1 MINFLNSSHEKPYIL
16 FHSLYQK
23 AIENG
28 QKGVEAISVSS
39 YNELLKEVE
48 ARYVNLKYIDNNE
61 WIFFSNYLSPKANQ
75 FESHDQVSIL
85 IYWASINTQIRM
97 KAKIFK
103 TSSEFSDEHFQGRT
117 KEKNAL
123 AISSNQSQ
131 AVDSFDQVTKNF
143 NETLEIM
150 TSETPRPDFW
160 GGYSFTPYYFEFWQG
175 HENRLNKRHVFKQ
188 QDNQWSEQLLQ
199 P

>member
-1 MINFLNSSHEKPYIL
+1 MIKFLNLSTEKPYL
-16 FHSLYQK
+16 QFKSAYQ
-23 AIENG
+23 AALDNG
-28 QKGVEAISVSS
+28 QKGIEAISVSS
-39 YNELLKEVE
+39 FNKSANEVE
-48 ARYVNLKYIDNNE
+48 ARYVNLKYIDVNE
-61 WIFFSNYLSPKANQ
+61 WIFFSNYNSPKGRQ
-75 FESHDQVSIL
+75 FESHNQVSVL

-97 KAKIFK
+97 KAKISK
-103 TSSEFSDEHFQGRT
+103 TSEEFSDQHFQGRT

-131 AVDSFDQVTKNF
+131 IIDSFDEVTKNF

-188 QDNQWSEQLLQ
+188 QDDQWIEQLLQ

>member
-16 FHSLYQK
+16 FQSLYQK

-39 YNELLKEVE
+39 YNEPLKEVE

-131 AVDSFDQVTKNF
+131 VVDSFDQVTKNF

-175 HENRLNKRHVFKQ
+175 HENRLNKRHVFMQ
-188 QDNQWSEQLLQ
+188 EDDQWTERLLQ

>member
-1 MINFLNSSHEKPYIL
+1 MIKFLNLNSEKPYSY
-16 FHSLYQK
+16 FQALYK
-23 AIENG
+23 EALENG
-28 QKGVEAISVSS
+28 QKGIEAISVSS
-39 YNELLKEVE
+39 YNQASSEVE
-48 ARYVNLKYIDNNE
+48 ARYVNLKYIVNDE

-75 FESHDQVSIL
+75 FESHNQVSIL

-103 TSSEFSDEHFQGRT
+103 TDEKFSNEHFQGRT

-131 AVDSFDQVTKNF
+131 IIGSFDEVTKNF
-143 NETLEIM
+143 HETLESM
-150 TSETPRPDFW
+150 TSEMVRPDFW
-160 GGYSFTPYYFEFWQG
+160 GGYSFIPYYFEFWQG
-175 HENRLNKRHVFKQ
+175 HKNRLNKRHVFEL
-188 QDNQWSEQLLQ
+188 QDEEWVERFLQ

>member
-1 MINFLNSSHEKPYIL
+1 MINFLNFSSEKPYII
-16 FHSLYQK
+16 FKSLYKK

-28 QKGVEAISVSS
+28 QKGIEAISVSS
-39 YNELLKEVE
+39 YNQPLKEVE

-75 FESHDQVSIL
+75 FESHDQVSVL

-103 TSSEFSDEHFQGRT
+103 TSSEFSDEHFQGRS

-131 AVDSFDQVTKNF
+131 VINSYQEVTKNF

-150 TSETPRPDFW
+150 TVETPRPDFW
-160 GGYSFTPYYFEFWQG
+160 GGYSFIPYYFEFWQG
-175 HENRLNKRHVFKQ
+175 HENRLNKRHVFKR
-188 QDNQWSEQLLQ
+188 QDDEWTEQLLQ

>member
-16 FHSLYQK
+16 FQSLYQK

-39 YNELLKEVE
+39 YNEPLKEVE

-75 FESHDQVSIL
+75 FESHDQVSVL

-188 QDNQWSEQLLQ
+188 QDNQWTEQLLQ

>member
-16 FHSLYQK
+16 FQSLYQK

-39 YNELLKEVE
+39 YNEPLKEVE

-103 TSSEFSDEHFQGRT
+103 TSSEFSDEHFQCRT

-131 AVDSFDQVTKNF
+131 VVDSFDEVTNNF
-143 NETLEIM
+143 NETLKIM

-160 GGYSFTPYYFEFWQG
+160 GGYSFIPYYFEFWQG
-175 HENRLNKRHVFKQ
+175 HENRLNKRHVFVQ
-188 QDNQWSEQLLQ
+188 QDAKWVERFLQ

>member
-16 FHSLYQK
+16 FQSLYQK
-23 AIENG
+23 AIENS

-39 YNELLKEVE
+39 YNEPLKEVE
-48 ARYVNLKYIDNNE
+48 ARYVNLKYIADNE
-61 WIFFSNYLSPKANQ
+61 WIFFSNYHSPKASQ
-75 FESHDQVSIL
+75 FESHSQVSIL
-85 IYWASINTQIRM
+85 IYWASINAQIRM

-103 TSSEFSDEHFQGRT
+103 TSAKFSDEHFQGRT

-131 AVDSFDQVTKNF
+131 TIESFDEVAKNF
-143 NETLEIM
+143 NETLDAM
-150 TSETPRPDFW
+150 TSETVRPNFW
-160 GGYSFTPYYFEFWQG
+160 GGYSFIPYYFEFWQG
-175 HENRLNKRHVFKQ
+175 HENRLNKRHAFKQ
-188 QDNQWSEQLLQ
+188 EDDQWTEQLLQ

>member
-1 MINFLNSSHEKPYIL
+1 MINFLNPSLEKPYVL
-16 FHSLYQK
+16 FQSLYQK
-23 AIENG
+23 AIENS

-39 YNELLKEVE
+39 YNEPSKEVE

-75 FESHDQVSIL
+75 FESHDQVSVL

-131 AVDSFDQVTKNF
+131 IIDSFDEVTKNF
-143 NETLEIM
+143 NETLQTM
-150 TSETPRPDFW
+150 TPETPRPDFW
-160 GGYSFTPYYFEFWQG
+160 GGYSFIPYYFEFWQG
-175 HENRLNKRHVFKQ
+175 HENRLNKRHVFRQ
-188 QDNQWSEQLLQ
+188 EDDQWTEQLLQ

>member
-1 MINFLNSSHEKPYIL
+1 MINFLNLSSEKPYIL
-16 FHSLYQK
+16 FRSLYQK
-23 AIENG
+23 ATESG

-39 YNELLKEVE
+39 YNQLLQEVE

-61 WIFFSNYLSPKANQ
+61 WIFFSNYRSPKANQ
-75 FESHDQVSIL
+75 FESHNQVSVL
-85 IYWASINTQIRM
+85 IYWASINTQIRI

-103 TSSEFSDEHFQGRT
+103 ASSEFSDEHFQGRT

-123 AISSNQSQ
+123 AISSNQSE
-131 AVDSFDQVTKNF
+131 VIDSYDEVTKNF
-143 NETLEIM
+143 HETLEIM
-150 TSETPRPDFW
+150 TSDTPRPDFW

-188 QDNQWSEQLLQ
+188 QKDEWTEQLLQ

>member
-1 MINFLNSSHEKPYIL
+1 MINFLNPSCEKPYIL
-16 FHSLYQK
+16 FQSLYQK
-23 AIENG
+23 ATENG

-39 YNELLKEVE
+39 YNQRLKEVE

-75 FESHDQVSIL
+75 FESHNQISVL
-85 IYWASINTQIRM
+85 IYWPSINAQIRM
-97 KAKIFK
+97 KAKISK
-103 TSSEFSDEHFQGRT
+103 ASAEFSDEHFQKRT

-123 AISSNQSQ
+123 AISSNQSEGI
-131 AVDSFDQVTKNF
+131 DSFEEVTKNF
-143 NETLEIM
+143 HETLEIM

-160 GGYSFTPYYFEFWQG
+160 GGYSFIPYYFEFWQG

-188 QDNQWSEQLLQ
+188 KGNEWTEQLLQ

>member
-16 FHSLYQK
+16 FQSLYQK

-39 YNELLKEVE
+39 YNEPLKEVE

-75 FESHDQVSIL
+75 FESHDQVSVL

-131 AVDSFDQVTKNF
+131 VIDSFDKVTKNF

-188 QDNQWSEQLLQ
+188 QDNQWTEQLLQ

>member
-1 MINFLNSSHEKPYIL
+1 MRFIKEYKKT
-16 FHSLYQK
+16 HSLDQPN
-23 AIENG
+23 ID
-28 QKGVEAISVSS
+28 AISISS
-39 YNELLKEVE
+39 FDNKSGEPDS
-48 ARYVNLKYIDNNE
+48 RYVNLKYIIDNK
-61 WIFFSNYLSPKANQ
+61 WIFFSNYNSPKASQ
-75 FESHDQVSIL
+75 FESHSQVSIL

-131 AVDSFDQVTKNF
+131 VVDSFDEVIKNF

-160 GGYSFTPYYFEFWQG
+160 GGYTFIPYYFEFWQG
-175 HENRLNKRHVFKQ
+175 HENRLNKRHVFMQ
-188 QDNQWSEQLLQ
+188 EDDQWTERLLQ

>member
-1 MINFLNSSHEKPYIL
+1 MINFLNLSPEKPYII
-16 FHSLYQK
+16 FQSLYQK
-23 AIENG
+23 AIDNG
-28 QKGVEAISVSS
+28 QKGIEAISVSS
-39 YNELLKEVE
+39 YNQPLKEVE

-75 FESHDQVSIL
+75 FESHNQVSVL

-131 AVDSFDQVTKNF
+131 VIDSFDEVTKNF
-143 NETLEIM
+143 HETLEII
-150 TSETPRPDFW
+150 TSETPRPNFW

-175 HENRLNKRHVFKQ
+175 HENRLNQRHVFKR
-188 QDNQWSEQLLQ
+188 QDDEWTEQLLQ

>member
-1 MINFLNSSHEKPYIL
+1 MINFLNLSPEKPYII
-16 FHSLYQK
+16 FQSLYQK
-23 AIENG
+23 AIDNG
-28 QKGVEAISVSS
+28 QKGIEAISVSS
-39 YNELLKEVE
+39 YNQPLKEVE

-75 FESHDQVSIL
+75 FESHNQVSVL

-131 AVDSFDQVTKNF
+131 VIDSFDEVTKNF
-143 NETLEIM
+143 HETLQIM

-175 HENRLNKRHVFKQ
+175 HENRLNKRHIFKR
-188 QDNQWSEQLLQ
+188 QDDEWTEQLLQ

>member
-1 MINFLNSSHEKPYIL
+1 MIKFLNLNSEKPYSY
-16 FHSLYQK
+16 FQALYQE

-28 QKGVEAISVSS
+28 QKGIEAISVSS
-39 YNELLKEVE
+39 YNRASSEVE
-48 ARYVNLKYIDNNE
+48 ARYVNLKYIANNE
-61 WIFFSNYLSPKANQ
+61 WIFFSNYHSPKANQ
-75 FESHDQVSIL
+75 FESHSQVSIL

-103 TSSEFSDEHFQGRT
+103 TSAEFSNEHFQGRT

-131 AVDSFDQVTKNF
+131 IIGSFDEVEKNF
-143 NETLEIM
+143 YETLESM
-150 TSETPRPDFW
+150 TSEMVRPDFW
-160 GGYSFTPYYFEFWQG
+160 GGYSFIPYYFEFWQG
-175 HENRLNKRHVFKQ
+175 HKNRLNKRHVFEL
-188 QDNQWSEQLLQ
+188 QDKEWAERFLQ

>member
-1 MINFLNSSHEKPYIL
+1 MINFLNPSHEKPYVL
-16 FHSLYQK
+16 FESLYQK

-75 FESHDQVSIL
+75 FDSHDQVSVL

-123 AISSNQSQ
+123 AISSSQSQ
-131 AVDSFDQVTKNF
+131 VVDSFDEVIKNF
-143 NETLEIM
+143 NKTLEIM
-150 TSETPRPDFW
+150 TSKTPRPDFW

-175 HENRLNKRHVFKQ
+175 HENRLNKRHVFEQ
-188 QDNQWSEQLLQ
+188 QDAEWVERFLQ